1 MTQRIR
7 RSAAE
12 LVNIPPTTWH
22 TKQIKWLVEQET
34 FQKNFDKI
42 PLNVSLKESHER
54 DGMINP
60 ILTMPDWYPIAGSQR
75 LRAAAESKS
84 DKLLNQW
91 IRVARFD
98 SENWNA
104 FYLWP
109 DIEFRDKEI
118 QVYFQCIET
127 AWKSLQYIA
136 SSDRKGKS
144 MIDFEKEGDN
154 LKGWKVKEE
163 MENLKQAAKYLGAD
177 ID

>member
-12 LVNIPPTTWH
+12 LVSIPPTTWH
-22 TKQIKWLVEQET
+22 TKQIRWLVEQET

-42 PLNVSLKESHER
+42 PLNVSLKESLER

-60 ILTMPDWYPIAGSQR
+60 MLTMPDWYPIAGSQR

-109 DIEFRDKEI
+109 DIEFRDKAI

-144 MIDFEKEGDN
+144 MIDFEKEGDD
-154 LKGWKVKEE
+154 LKGWKVREE